1 MSNEYLN
8 TKMNMKVK
16 PDQFNFDFSYFLGKK
31 DDDVSLSESEKFLAD
46 VVQHHQNEN
55 INIA

>member
-1 MSNEYLN
+1 
-8 TKMNMKVK
+8 MNIKVK

>member
-1 MSNEYLN
+1 MLPYLLQ
-8 TKMNMKVK
+8 NMKHIMRIK
-16 PDQFNFDFSYFLGKK
+16 KGKK